1 MNTLIA
7 LCLRQTAGTVS
18 VRKALYREK
27 SLLTP
32 RQREIALL
40 LRDRYS
46 VKEIALELFVAES
59 TVKSA
64 KKIIYDILDIH
75 SKAELA
81 KMEF

>member
-1 MNTLIA
+1 
-7 LCLRQTAGTVS
+7 

-81 KMEF
+81 KIEF